1 VIDEFELIERIRK
14 AVSRPDSAVEVGIGD
29 DAAVIH
35 LGGGRRLLLTT
46 DALVGG
52 VHFDPL
58 AEPPEDVG
66 RRAVAANVSDIAAMG
81 GRPRWLL
88 VSLVAPAEADAAW
101 VEALHRGLAAAAAEA
116 GAVIVGG
123 NLARGRDLVVS
134 LTVAGEASSAPLRRD
149 GARPGDALFL
159 SGPVGASAAG
169 RRGAEAG
176 VTGAHELHSLR
187 RRYLRPPFR
196 LDAAAVLVGTAD
208 AAIDISDGLVQDLGH
223 LADASRVGLRLR
235 LADIPLAFGHPRRD
249 ARPDLELA
257 LGGGEDYEL
266 VAAVPPRNV
275 PLASRLAADAGVGL
289 YRFGEVVED
298 LAPGTIV
305 GIEADGTERVLDR
318 RGFRHFR

>member
-1 VIDEFELIERIRK
+1 VIDEFELIERIRT
-14 AVSRPDSAVEVGIGD
+14 AVSRPDAAVEIGIGD
-29 DAAVIH
+29 DAAAIH

-52 VHFDPL
+52 VHF
-58 AEPPEDVG
+58 EPREESPEDVG

-81 GRPRWLL
+81 ARPRWVL
-88 VSLVAPAEADAAW
+88 VSLVAPDETDAAW

-134 LTVAGEASSAPLRRD
+134 LTLIGEANAAPLRRD

-169 RRGAEAG
+169 RRGAAAG
-176 VTGAHELHSLR
+176 VTGAYELLSLR
-187 RRYLRPPFR
+187 RRYLNPPFR
-196 LDAAAVLVGTAD
+196 LDAAAVLAGTAD
-208 AAIDISDGLVQDLGH
+208 AAIDVSDGLVQDLGH

-235 LADIPLAFGHPRRD
+235 LADIPLAPGHPRRD
-249 ARPDLELA
+249 GRPDLQLA

-266 VAAVPPRNV
+266 VAAIPPRNV
-275 PLASRLAADAGVGL
+275 PLASRLAADAGLGL
-289 YRFGEVVED
+289 YGFGEVAAD
-298 LAPGTIV
+298 LTPGTIV
-305 GIEADGTERVLDR
+305 GVDADGTERVLER